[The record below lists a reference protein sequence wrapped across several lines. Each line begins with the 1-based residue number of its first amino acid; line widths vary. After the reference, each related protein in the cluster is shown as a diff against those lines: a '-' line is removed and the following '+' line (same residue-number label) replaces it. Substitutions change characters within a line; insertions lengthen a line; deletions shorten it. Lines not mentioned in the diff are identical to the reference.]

1 MAQSATTVDLTLH
14 PSFDPRKSAKITVSR
29 DELTLEH
36 IINLGNEALG
46 IKNGKILYLD
56 NGKICEIKHLSNI
69 TNIDDI
75 HLHISDGTILD
86 SSIHE
91 IIHLCML
98 GSGAV
103 GKSALTLHYIQGQ
116 FVPDYDP
123 TIEDAY
129 RKPID
134 IDGTNLMLDI
144 LDTAGQEDFVALR
157 TTWMRNKEGF
167 VLVFSVV
174 DRNTFEDLESFYEQL
189 NDVYDDNIP
198 PIMLVGNKVDLDPK
212 FKYYNANVT
221 GQGDLNYKREVS
233 IEEAT
238 NLAKKWGCVRYIET
252 SAKIGYKVSDIFGQL
267 VRDIIS
273 SKIESQMMS
282 NQQSQKKGTR
292 STQTATLLYTYRYL

>member
-1 MAQSATTVDLTLH
+1 MASNTIDFTIHL
-14 PSFDPRKSAKITVSR
+14 SFQPRKGYKVTMNR
-29 DELTLEH
+29 EELTLD
-36 IINLGNEALG
+36 NLIKKSNEILG
-46 IKNGKILYLD
+46 IKNGKYLYLD
-56 NGKICEIKHLSNI
+56 NGKKCEEKHLENI
-69 TNIDDI
+69 NNYDDI
-75 HLHISDGTILD
+75 HLHLSDGTILE
-86 SSIHE
+86 SSHE
-91 IIHLCML
+91 IIHICML
-98 GSGAV
+98 GAGAV

-174 DRNTFEDLESFYEQL
+174 DRNSFDDLESFYEHL

-198 PIMLVGNKVDLDPK
+198 PIILVGNKIDLDPK
-212 FKYYNANVT
+212 FKFYNANLT
-221 GQGDLNYKREVS
+221 GHGDLNYKREVS
-233 IEEAT
+233 IDEAL
-238 NLAKKWGCVRYIET
+238 NLAKKWNCVRYIET

-273 SKIESQMMS
+273 SKIESQMVAR
-282 NQQSQKKGTR
+282 NEKPEKPNFFHRGFC
-292 STQTATLLYTYRYL
+292 TLL